1 MPWMCYLVSFRK
13 DHFLQRLDLSTLNC
27 FFFFFSC
34 LPEIEELT
42 SRLLELVLQ
51 LVILYQYFQSR
62 NMFLQLEFGTVF
74 YFREVSKS
82 LNVPSTLLFG
92 SFSSMTLNLNMLG
105 CLFLFLKK
113 KVSLIIMGGGQ
124 GVRS

>member
-1 MPWMCYLVSFRK
+1 
-13 DHFLQRLDLSTLNC
+13 
-27 FFFFFSC
+27 
-34 LPEIEELT
+34 
-42 SRLLELVLQ
+42 
-51 LVILYQYFQSR
+51 
-62 NMFLQLEFGTVF
+62 MFLQLEFGTVF

-82 LNVPSTLLFG
+82 LNVRSTLLLG

-113 KVSLIIMGGGQ
+113 KVSLIIMGSGQ